1 MLSGLEVIQDLFLF
15 FLFLFTL
22 IYWPFQCLEAEARV
36 ETHYT
41 SNEGAVRVDK
51 EGLGPRLK

>member
-22 IYWPFQCLEAEARV
+22 IYWPFQCLEAEAR
-36 ETHYT
+36 ELKLITPPM
-41 SNEGAVRVDK
+41 K
-51 EGLGPRLK
+51 EQLG